1 MPLLE
6 DDGFVIMIMDRMKP
20 GRKTEGKRQSRKK
33 KTVLL
38 GVCNDRIQGITQ
50 VVQSPRGTVERLKRW
65 SGIFLFCTNS
75 RGTGRMV
82 FFDEGIDR
90 KTFHQPVKLFQC
102 GFLVSAE
109 LRGQEK

>member
-1 MPLLE
+1 
-6 DDGFVIMIMDRMKP
+6 
-20 GRKTEGKRQSRKK
+20 
-33 KTVLL
+33 
-38 GVCNDRIQGITQ
+38 
-50 VVQSPRGTVERLKRW
+50 
-65 SGIFLFCTNS
+65 
-75 RGTGRMV
+75 MV